1 MEALNAA
8 SLEGTR
14 EKFAAVR
21 RQEEAAEHGGAL
33 TLQFRLPNGEQLEQR
48 FAAGVTVAWVKAQL
62 EAAVGA
68 SSLPAERQRLSSGGK
83 TLIGALMDVCV

>member
-1 MEALNAA
+1 MEALDAA

-21 RQEEAAEHGGAL
+21 RQEEEAEHGTNV
-33 TLQFRLPNGEQLEQR
+33 TLAFQLPNGEQLEQR

-68 SSLPAERQRLSSGGK
+68 SMPAERQRLSSGGK
-83 TLIGALMDVCV
+83 TLIGARTHFFV